1 MPSTPERLV
10 DQLRLG
16 GGVNSPEA
24 SLARLLLRPGHFDK
38 VSVEGQVVTD
48 GVLPT
53 LVSSPVVRVVLGYV
67 GINSRKGQLFV
78 STLGH
83 SLNDQLSIAKWR
95 LGLVLQET
103 RTRLQV
109 SLGSLLQ
116 FFCLKLTLEDEV
128 PAIAEPAAA
137 EAPPRGG
144 DNSWQFSG
152 SAG

>member
-1 MPSTPERLV
+1 M
-10 DQLRLG
+10 
-16 GGVNSPEA
+16 
-24 SLARLLLRPGHFDK
+24 
-38 VSVEGQVVTD
+38 TD

-53 LVSSPVVRVVLGYV
+53 LFSRPEVRVVLDYV
-67 GINSRKGQLFV
+67 CINAGKGKLFV
-78 STLGH
+78 RTLRH

>member
-24 SLARLLLRPGHFDK
+24 SLARLLLRPGHFDE

-53 LVSSPVVRVVLGYV
+53 LVSSPVVRVILGYV

-78 STLGH
+78 STLGQ
-83 SLNDQLSIAKWR
+83 SFNDQLAKWR
-95 LGLVLQET
+95 PGLDLQGTT
-103 RTRLQV
+103 RNYYRLV
-109 SLGSLLQ
+109 AFTIFFASNLLLRTK
-116 FFCLKLTLEDEV
+116 CW
-128 PAIAEPAAA
+128 P
-137 EAPPRGG
+137 
-144 DNSWQFSG
+144 
-152 SAG
+152 

>member
-24 SLARLLLRPGHFDK
+24 SLARLLLRPGHFDE

-67 GINSRKGQLFV
+67 GINARKGQLFV

-95 LGLVLQET
+95 LGLVLQGTT
-103 RTRLQV
+103 RNYYILVAFT
-109 SLGSLLQ
+109 
-116 FFCLKLTLEDEV
+116 FFCFKLTFEDEV
-128 PAIAEPAAA
+128 LAVAEPAGA
-137 EAPPRGG
+137 EAPLREG
-144 DNSWQFSG
+144 DSSWQFSG
-152 SAG
+152 PAG

>member
-1 MPSTPERLV
+1 M
-10 DQLRLG
+10 
-16 GGVNSPEA
+16 
-24 SLARLLLRPGHFDK
+24 
-38 VSVEGQVVTD
+38 
-48 GVLPT
+48 
-53 LVSSPVVRVVLGYV
+53 
-67 GINSRKGQLFV
+67 FV

-103 RTRLQV
+103 RTRNDYRLV
-109 SLGSLLQ
+109 LLH

>member
-24 SLARLLLRPGHFDK
+24 SLARLLLRPWHFDE

-67 GINSRKGQLFV
+67 GINAGKG
-78 STLGH
+78 
-83 SLNDQLSIAKWR
+83 
-95 LGLVLQET
+95 
-103 RTRLQV
+103 
-109 SLGSLLQ
+109 
-116 FFCLKLTLEDEV
+116 
-128 PAIAEPAAA
+128 
-137 EAPPRGG
+137 
-144 DNSWQFSG
+144 
-152 SAG
+152 